1 MIVSIE
7 SEGSSVHVEQ
17 EHIDNEMLLED
28 VFNLLIEPALLGFG
42 FQKGSILD
50 VCEEYI
56 MENSDEFITVSAAK
70 AAKAKDDEE
79 DEDEAEW
86 AKVCQSNTK
95 LYQSGYDKG
104 YLVGLRETMIKG
116 RGNTE

>member
-7 SEGSSVHVEQ
+7 SAGSSVHVEQ
-17 EHIDNEMLLED
+17 EHIDDEVLLED

-56 MENSDEFITVSAAK
+56 MDNSDEFITVSAAK
-70 AAKAKDDEE
+70 AARAKEDDDE
-79 DEDEAEW
+79 DEDDTEEC
-86 AKVCQSNTK
+86 KNKCSRYT
-95 LYQSGYDKG
+95 SGYDKG
-104 YLVGLRETMIKG
+104 YLAGLREAMIKI
-116 RGNTE
+116 RGLTE

>member
-17 EHIDNEMLLED
+17 EHIDDEVLLED

-56 MENSDEFITVSAAK
+56 MDNSDEFITVSAAK
-70 AAKAKDDEE
+70 AARANE
-79 DEDEAEW
+79 DEDDEDDTEEC
-86 AKVCQSNTK
+86 KDKCSRYT
-95 LYQSGYDKG
+95 SGYDKG
-104 YLVGLRETMIKG
+104 YLAGLREAMIKI
-116 RGNTE
+116 RGLTE